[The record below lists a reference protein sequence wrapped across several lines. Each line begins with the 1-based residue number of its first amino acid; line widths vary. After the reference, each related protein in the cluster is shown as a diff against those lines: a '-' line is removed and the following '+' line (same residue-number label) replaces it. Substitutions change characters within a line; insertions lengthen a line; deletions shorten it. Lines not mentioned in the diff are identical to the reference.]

1 MRARVKVGDHVRSL
15 RGGRTFVVVGKR
27 RDYID
32 YRLVVLDVEDVENGL
47 PNTFHT
53 DEVERVPH
61 GS

>member
-15 RGGRTFVVVGKR
+15 RTGHVYTVVDKLQDPTDFR
-27 RDYID
+27 RV
-32 YRLVVLDVEDVENGL
+32 LLDVVSTETGGADV
-47 PNTFHT
+47 FRT